1 MNLSQSIRNNALL
14 LGAFA
19 LLTAGVLAGTY
30 LLTKDR
36 IAAAERKAAQ
46 RALVEI
52 VSSLPQQQDND
63 MLADTLAIA
72 EEHWPALGLK
82 TDTELY
88 IARHQGQAIA
98 YLIPATATDGYSGDI
113 KLMIGITP
121 AGQLSGVRVLTH
133 KETPGLGDKV
143 DLNKSDWVLSFNGR
157 QLTPANDSSWAVKK
171 DGGDFDQFT
180 GATITPRA
188 VVAQVK
194 RALQSFAQMQS
205 KGQLAG
211 PPSREQEHE

>member
-72 EEHWPALGLK
+72 KEHWPALGLK

-88 IARHQGQAIA
+88 TARHQGQAIA

-121 AGQLSGVRVLTH
+121 AGKLSGVRVLTH

-157 QLTPANDSSWAVKK
+157 QLTPANDNSWAVKK